1 MTRRRREID
10 DESSNSTRQRVQNRI
25 FSFLSTFPRFARMS
39 SSRSA
44 NLSVSIPTTSASPLE
59 SPAMSSVLQGGSSDS
74 LPITPP
80 CTVTSNPFLPPAGL
94 GPRGMMRRNSSLS
107 SCSSAGESEDEHEQ
121 LEWNA
126 EEMESL
132 RTVSHALSVPLA
144 IQFSHFLAH
153 FQTTEQ
159 YISHAKD
166 TMSPFTGAPPSNLT
180 HVIARAVVSANSASR
195 VGRRKKL
202 GTLDTAPTAWRH
214 GLKSTRLMILAL
226 VKERDGSA
234 DTPKQ
239 FDPETTPKRRSVRI
253 VRQGS
258 MDFLPVTQRNVSAAA
273 RLGSR
278 LQGPPPVTNQT
289 AHPYSRMQRTAS
301 LSCIPGSPTQPKK
314 KEHTSAS
321 TSTRMSRVS
330 SDGQG
335 MLNPIRFRA
344 LDAGAAPLETLS
356 GSPSTGGYASGSSNT
371 SLLSSW
377 SANVVPSNSSLSSA
391 FTSTPP
397 KARGAGLASAFH
409 SPLLGPTAPTGLVY
423 PTPISVKRSQ
433 MISISDSGAKS
444 AGPLEGSFQEQLE
457 RGLAQ
462 ADRRLEVPGSAREA
476 TFGSRLEVPSAKGG
490 FYFGGAR
497 EEDSMSPYE
506 YDSDASHASSRSNS
520 PYPAMSMSN
529 SPMSSSFDLND
540 LSLDALAKEKMASNG
555 AGFFDAWAAGW
566 QGGQQ

>member
-1 MTRRRREID
+1 
-10 DESSNSTRQRVQNRI
+10 
-25 FSFLSTFPRFARMS
+25 
-39 SSRSA
+39 
-44 NLSVSIPTTSASPLE
+44 
-59 SPAMSSVLQGGSSDS
+59 
-74 LPITPP
+74 
-80 CTVTSNPFLPPAGL
+80 
-94 GPRGMMRRNSSLS
+94 
-107 SCSSAGESEDEHEQ
+107 
-121 LEWNA
+121 
-126 EEMESL
+126 
-132 RTVSHALSVPLA
+132 
-144 IQFSHFLAH
+144 
-153 FQTTEQ
+153 
-159 YISHAKD
+159 
-166 TMSPFTGAPPSNLT
+166 MSPFSGPPPSNLT

-202 GTLDTAPTAWRH
+202 GTLDTAPAVWRH

-226 VKERDGSA
+226 VKERDGNT

-239 FDPETTPKRRSVRI
+239 FDPEITPKRRSVRI

-258 MDFLPVTQRNVSAAA
+258 MDFLPVTRNVSTAA

-314 KEHTSAS
+314 NDHPS
-321 TSTRMSRVS
+321 TSTSIKMSRVS

-335 MLNPIRFRA
+335 MLNPMRFRA
-344 LDAGAAPLETLS
+344 IDSESGAHERLETLS
-356 GSPSTGGYASGSSNT
+356 GSPSTGGYASGSSNN

-377 SANVVPSNSSLSSA
+377 SGNVVPSSSSLSSA

-409 SPLLGPTAPTGLVY
+409 SPLLGPTAPVGLHY
-423 PTPISVKRSQ
+423 PTPISVRKTR
-433 MISISDSGAKS
+433 MVTDSGPKS

-457 RGLAQ
+457 RGLAR
-462 ADRRLEVPGSAREA
+462 ADRLEVPGSAREA

-497 EEDSMSPYE
+497 EEEDSMSPY
-506 YDSDASHASSRSNS
+506 DSDASLASSRSTS

-566 QGGQQ
+566 SAPQQ